1 MSESETLTA
10 PVDTAGARD
19 LELAGRIQ
27 EEVAR
32 FTGVPVSAI
41 NSKDRSQRAA
51 EARFLSVH
59 FVKSKTSL
67 RLREIAVLHMK
78 ASHVPIVHALKT
90 VRERMQVDRPYK
102 ERIDSLGKL
111 LERVK

>member
-1 MSESETLTA
+1 MMA
-10 PVDTAGARD
+10 PPDVAGARD
-19 LELAGRIQ
+19 LELARRIQ
-27 EEVAR
+27 VEVAR
-32 FTGVPVSAI
+32 FTGVPVESI
-41 NSKDRSQRAA
+41 NSKDRSQRSAD
-51 EARFLSVH
+51 ARFLSVH

-67 RLREIAVLHMK
+67 RLREIALLHKK